1 MQGTRKENNM
11 RRSRTFFFAMA
22 LVATAGLM
30 WSCYPGGPT
39 SAGETDVVLTYFDD
53 GASFGTFQTYAMPDE
68 VFIREGSDD
77 GTVVANEDLILN
89 QVVQNMARAG
99 YTRVL
104 NPEQNK
110 TDVVVIVSAIQST
123 NFNYWVS
130 WGWWGGW
137 GGWGGWP
144 GYGPGWGIGY
154 PWVGVTSYT
163 NGSVFV
169 EMFDPNNPDT
179 TEQLLP
185 AVWAGALNGLLS
197 GSSASETEARIVRGI
212 DQAFSQSPYL
222 SGGSAET
229 LPQ

>member
-1 MQGTRKENNM
+1 M
-11 RRSRTFFFAMA
+11 RRSRTIFIAMA
-22 LVATAGLM
+22 LVAAAGLM

-39 SAGETDVVLTYFDD
+39 SAGETDVVATFFDN
-53 GASFGTFQTYAMPDE
+53 GANFGAYQTYAMPDE
-68 VFIREGSDD
+68 VFIREGSDED
-77 GTVVANEDLILN
+77 TEVENEDLILN

-104 NPEQNK
+104 DPEQNGA
-110 TDVVVIVSAIQST
+110 DVVVIVSAVQTT
-123 NFNYWVS
+123 NFNYWIS

-137 GGWGGWP
+137 GGWP
-144 GYGPGWGIGY
+144 GFGPGWGIGY

-169 EMFDPNNPDT
+169 EMFDPNNANLE
-179 TEQLLP
+179 EQLLP

-197 GSSASETEARIVRGI
+197 GSSASETESRIIRGI
-212 DQAFSQSPYL
+212 DQAFTQSPYL
-222 SGGSAET
+222 SGGSPET